1 MGSQY
6 SALDFEFLY
15 VKDLTEK
22 DALSSIVTSEDN
34 LPKMNVWMLQDTEKI
49 DLLRSVLR
57 PDHLEYMG
65 ALIVLDLDQPHEMMN
80 SLNRWMSLLD
90 ELIRPILSQVT
101 VGRQDEIRRRIAT
114 HILNYERVD
123 QSGKKEEEK
132 KLGKEKDEDQSNQ

>member
-1 MGSQY
+1 MLGDRGAGKRSLIQSINKHCVRAKNKFIEVEKMGSLY

-34 LPKMNVWMLQDTEKI
+34 LPKMNVWILQDTEKI

-80 SLNRWMSLLD
+80 SLNRWLSLLD

-101 VGRQDEIRRRIAT
+101 VGR
-114 HILNYERVD
+114 
-123 QSGKKEEEK
+123 
-132 KLGKEKDEDQSNQ
+132 